1 MPENIEIIL
10 PDGSRLQVKQ
20 GATGIDIAN
29 KIGKKLAKDSVAIKV
44 NGKPTDMK
52 TELKD
57 NDSIEIITEKSAE
70 GLQIIRHSTAHI
82 MAEAVMMI
90 YPEAKFGIGPAIE
103 NGFYYDFDLPGSL
116 NPDDLPA
123 IEKKIAQILKRN
135 VPFEK
140 QTLGK
145 NEAIEL
151 FEKLNQPYKVELIN
165 EIEEDTVTIYK
176 HGDFADLCK
185 GPHVPNLQKIKA
197 FKLMSVA
204 GAYWRG
210 SEKRPMLQRIYA
222 VAFGTQEELDTYINR
237 IEEAKKRDHRVIG
250 KQLDLFSFQ
259 DEGPG
264 FPFFHPNGMTVLNE
278 ILEYWRKHHVA
289 ADYKEIKTPIL
300 LQRTLWEQSGHWENY
315 RNNMYFTQV
324 DDLDMAI
331 KPMNCPGG
339 ILVYKTQTRSYREF
353 PLRILE
359 LGQVHRHELS
369 GVLHGL
375 FRVRSFMQDDAHIY
389 CLPDQIVDEI
399 TGVIE
404 LTGKIYKGFVFENWE
419 LELSTRPEK
428 AIGTDEMWH
437 IAETSLKDAL
447 EKMSLVYKIN
457 AGDGAFYGPKI
468 DFHITDSM
476 GRKWQCATIQL
487 DFAMPERFD
496 LEYTGADN
504 KRHRP
509 VMIHRAILGSI
520 ERFFGILIE
529 HYAGAF
535 PAWLAP
541 LQAIV
546 IPIADRHNEYAGGVR
561 DQLKA
566 SGIRVDLDDRREQT
580 GSKIRDAQIR
590 KIPYMLIV
598 GDKEIEKN
606 AVAVRERAAG
616 DLGAKPIREAIGM
629 LVKECAQP
637 S

>member
-1 MPENIEIIL
+1 MSQFIEIIL
-10 PDGSRLQVKQ
+10 PDGNRLQVDE
-20 GATGIDIAN
+20 GSTGFDVAN
-29 KIGKKLAKDSVAIKV
+29 KIGKKLAKDSMAIKV
-44 NGKPTDMK
+44 NQQPTDLDAK
-52 TELKD
+52 LSD
-57 NDSIEIITEKSAE
+57 GDSISIITENTDE
-70 GLQIIRHSTAHI
+70 GLQIIRHSAAHI
-82 MAEAVMMI
+82 MAEAVLDI
-90 YPEAKFGIGPAIE
+90 YPDAKFGIGPAID
-103 NGFYYDFDLPGSL
+103 NGFYYDFDLTAPL
-116 NPDDLPA
+116 TPDDLPA
-123 IEKKIAQILKRN
+123 IEKKMKHILKRN
-135 VPFEK
+135 ESFIKKVLLK
-140 QTLGK
+140 D
-145 NEAIEL
+145 EAAKLFQEL
-151 FEKLNQPYKVELIN
+151 DQPYKVELIS
-165 EIEEDTVTIYK
+165 EIEDETVTIYE
-176 HGDFADLCK
+176 HGKFIDLCR
-185 GPHVPNLQKIKA
+185 GPHVPGLHKIKA

-222 VAFGTQEELDTYINR
+222 VAFGSQEELDAYIER

-250 KQLDLFSFQ
+250 RQLDLFSFQ

-278 ILEYWRKHHVA
+278 MLGYWRKHHVA
-289 ADYKEIKTPIL
+289 ADYKEIKTPII
-300 LQRTLWEQSGHWENY
+300 LQKTLWEQSGHWDNY
-315 RNNMYFTQV
+315 ANNMYFTEV
-324 DDLDMAI
+324 DELEMAI

-339 ILVYKTQTRSYREF
+339 ILVYKSQTRSYREF

-389 CLPDQIVDEI
+389 CMPDQIEDEVI
-399 TGVIE
+399 GVID
-404 LTGKIYKGFVFENWE
+404 LTSAIYKGFGFESWE

-437 IAETSLKDAL
+437 VAETALKAALDRKSLD
-447 EKMSLVYKIN
+447 YKIN
-457 AGDGAFYGPKI
+457 PGDGAFYGPKI
-468 DFHITDSM
+468 DFHVTDSM
-476 GRKWQCATIQL
+476 GRRWQCATIQL
-487 DFAMPERFD
+487 DFAMPERFG
-496 LEYTGADN
+496 LEYMAADN

-541 LQAIV
+541 LQAVV
-546 IPIADRHNEYAGGVR
+546 IPIADRHIDYAGEVR

-566 SGIRVDLDDRREQT
+566 AGVRVDLDDRREQV
-580 GSKIRDAQIR
+580 GSKIRDAQLK

-598 GDKEIEKN
+598 GDKEIEGN
-606 AVAVRERAAG
+606 AVAIRERAAG
-616 DLGAKPIREAIGM
+616 DIGAKAINEAIEIVAGNC
-629 LVKECAQP
+629 KQP

>member
-1 MPENIEIIL
+1 MSQIIEIIL
-10 PDGSRLQVKQ
+10 PDGNRLQVDK
-20 GATGIDIAN
+20 GSTGLDVAN
-29 KIGKKLAKDSVAIKV
+29 KIGKKLAKDSIAIKV
-44 NGKPTDMK
+44 NQTPTDLR
-52 TELKD
+52 TQLSD
-57 NDSIEIITEKSAE
+57 GDSISIITENSDE
-70 GLQIIRHSTAHI
+70 GLQVIRHSIAHV
-82 MAEAVMMI
+82 MAEAVLDI
-90 YPEAKFGIGPAIE
+90 YPDAKFGIGPAIE
-103 NGFYYDFDLPGSL
+103 NGFYYDFELPVSL
-116 NPDDLPA
+116 TPDDLPA
-123 IEKKIAQILKRN
+123 IEKKMKHILKMN

-140 QTLGK
+140 QVLTK
-145 NEAIEL
+145 DEAIKL
-151 FEKLNQPYKVELIN
+151 FQDLNQPYKVELIS
-165 EIEEDTVTIYK
+165 EIKDETVTIYK
-176 HGDFADLCK
+176 HGDFVDLCR
-185 GPHVPNLQKIKA
+185 GPHVPGLQKIKA

-222 VAFGTQEELDTYINR
+222 VAFSSQEELDGYIEH

-264 FPFFHPNGMTVLNE
+264 FPFFHPNGMTILNE
-278 ILEYWRKHHVA
+278 MLAYWRKHHIA
-289 ADYKEIKTPIL
+289 ADYKEIKTPII
-300 LQRTLWEQSGHWENY
+300 LQKALWEQSGHWENY
-315 RNNMYFTQV
+315 ANNMYFTEV
-324 DDLDMAI
+324 DELEMAI

-339 ILVYKTQTRSYREF
+339 ILVFKNQTRSYREF

-389 CLPDQIVDEI
+389 CMPDQIEDEVI
-399 TGVIE
+399 GVID
-404 LTGKIYKGFVFENWE
+404 LTSEIYKGFGFENWE

-437 IAETSLKDAL
+437 VAETALKGAL
-447 EKMSLVYKIN
+447 ERKALNYKIN
-457 AGDGAFYGPKI
+457 PGDGAFYGPKI

-487 DFAMPERFD
+487 DFAMPDRFE
-496 LEYTGADN
+496 LEYMGADN

-535 PAWLAP
+535 PTWLAP
-541 LQAIV
+541 LQAMV
-546 IPIADRHNEYAGGVR
+546 IPIADRHIEYASEVR
-561 DQLKA
+561 DRLKA
-566 SGIRVDLDDRREQT
+566 AGIRVDLDDRREQT
-580 GSKIRDAQIR
+580 GSKIRDAQLK

-598 GDKEIEKN
+598 GDKEIENN

-616 DLGAKPIREAIGM
+616 DIGAKPLQDVVEM
-629 LVKECAQP
+629 LIEQCKQP

>member
-1 MPENIEIIL
+1 MSQIIEIIL
-10 PDGSRLQVKQ
+10 PDGNRLQVDK
-20 GATGIDIAN
+20 GSTGLDVAN
-29 KIGKKLAKDSVAIKV
+29 KIGKKLAKDSIAIKV
-44 NGKPTDMK
+44 NQTPTDLR
-52 TELKD
+52 TQLSD
-57 NDSIEIITEKSAE
+57 GDSISIITENSDE
-70 GLQIIRHSTAHI
+70 GLQVIRHSIAHV
-82 MAEAVMMI
+82 MAEAVLDI
-90 YPEAKFGIGPAIE
+90 YPDAKFGIGPAIE
-103 NGFYYDFDLPGSL
+103 NGFYYDFELPVSL
-116 NPDDLPA
+116 TPDDLPA
-123 IEKKIAQILKRN
+123 IEKKMKHILKMN
-135 VPFEK
+135 VRFEK
-140 QTLGK
+140 QVLTRD
-145 NEAIEL
+145 EAIKL
-151 FEKLNQPYKVELIN
+151 FQDLNQPYKVELIS
-165 EIEEDTVTIYK
+165 EIEDETVTIYK
-176 HGDFADLCK
+176 HGDFVDLCR
-185 GPHVPNLQKIKA
+185 GPHVPGLQKIKA

-222 VAFGTQEELDTYINR
+222 VAFSSQEELDGYIEH

-250 KQLDLFSFQ
+250 RQLDLFSFQ

-264 FPFFHPNGMTVLNE
+264 FPFFHPNGMTILNE
-278 ILEYWRKHHVA
+278 MLAYWRKHHIA
-289 ADYKEIKTPIL
+289 ADYKEIKTPII
-300 LQRTLWEQSGHWENY
+300 LQKALWEQSGHWENY
-315 RNNMYFTQV
+315 ANNMYFTEV
-324 DDLDMAI
+324 DELEMAI

-339 ILVYKTQTRSYREF
+339 ILVYKNQTRSYREF

-389 CLPDQIVDEI
+389 CMPDQIEDEVI
-399 TGVIE
+399 GVID
-404 LTGKIYKGFVFENWE
+404 LTSEIYKGFGFENWE

-437 IAETSLKDAL
+437 VAETALKGAL
-447 EKMSLVYKIN
+447 ERKALNYKIN
-457 AGDGAFYGPKI
+457 PGDGAFYGPKI

-487 DFAMPERFD
+487 DFAMPDRFE
-496 LEYTGADN
+496 LEYMGADN

-535 PAWLAP
+535 PTWLAP
-541 LQAIV
+541 LQAMV
-546 IPIADRHNEYAGGVR
+546 IPIADRHIEYASEVR
-561 DQLKA
+561 DRLKA
-566 SGIRVDLDDRREQT
+566 AGIRVDLDDRREQT
-580 GSKIRDAQIR
+580 GSKIRDAQLK

-598 GDKEIEKN
+598 GDKEIENN

-616 DLGAKPIREAIGM
+616 DIGAKPLQDVVEM
-629 LVKECAQP
+629 LIKASEQP